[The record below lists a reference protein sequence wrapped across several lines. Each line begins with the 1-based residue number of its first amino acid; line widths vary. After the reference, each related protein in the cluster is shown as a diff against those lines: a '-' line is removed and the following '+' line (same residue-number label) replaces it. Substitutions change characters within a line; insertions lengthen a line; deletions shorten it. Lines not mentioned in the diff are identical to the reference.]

1 MFDKLYG
8 ELINKTVF
16 QLYDKE
22 GRFFFE
28 PRNYTSVELKI
39 KYSSE
44 SEL

>member
-1 MFDKLYG
+1 MIK
-8 ELINKTVF
+8 
-16 QLYDKE
+16 KE
-22 GRFFFE
+22 EYFFE